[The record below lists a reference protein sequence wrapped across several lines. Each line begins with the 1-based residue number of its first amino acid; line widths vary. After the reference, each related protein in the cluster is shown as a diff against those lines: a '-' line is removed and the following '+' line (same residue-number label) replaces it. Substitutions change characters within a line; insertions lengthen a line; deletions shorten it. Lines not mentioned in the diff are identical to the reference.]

1 MFNVREEITQK
12 IIAAIEAGT
21 PPWRKGWASMA
32 PHFNA
37 STNKPYQ
44 GINQV
49 LLGMSGFSDPRWMT
63 MKQANALKTAENPN
77 GLRIRKGE
85 KATMVV
91 RMVEVEK
98 RGENDVPEGDV
109 IAEDK
114 KTRLVMKAFNVFNGS
129 QIEGMPPLPALEP
142 REFTSNE
149 AVGQVLDGLKQDG
162 VVLLHGGDRACYVPK
177 IDTIKM
183 PDKEAFESSEDY
195 HATLLHEAAHA
206 TGAKKRL
213 DRFGIFGHLTS
224 SESYAREE
232 LRAELAS
239 AMLGAELGIRQGE
252 YHVQNHAAYLA
263 SWLEALRKDKNE
275 IFKAAAHAQNIADWL
290 RKHAVKPV
298 LLETP
303 TKDNRLANE
312 NTPPNEAIEQPK
324 RRVGLRR

>member
-37 STNKPYQ
+37 STGKQYQ

-49 LLGMSGFSDPRWMT
+49 LLGMSGYSDPRWMT

-85 KATMVV
+85 KATMIV

-98 RGENDVPEGDV
+98 RGEDDIPDGDV

-114 KTRLVMKAFNVFNGS
+114 KTRLVMKAFNVFNAS
-129 QIEGMPPLPALEP
+129 QIEGMPPLPKPEP

-149 AVGQVLDGLKQDG
+149 AVGQVVDGLKKDG

-183 PDKEAFESSEDY
+183 PDQEAFESSEDY

-290 RKHAVKPV
+290 KEHAVKPALDEKTEHAV
-298 LLETP
+298 EA
-303 TKDNRLANE
+303 ANE
-312 NTPPNEAIEQPK
+312 ASVASPEPSIA
-324 RRVGLRR
+324 RRRARM

>member
-37 STNKPYQ
+37 STGKQYQ

-49 LLGMSGFSDPRWMT
+49 LLGMSGYSDPRWMT

-85 KATMVV
+85 KATMIV

-98 RGENDVPEGDV
+98 RGEDDIPDGDV

-114 KTRLVMKAFNVFNGS
+114 KTRLVMKAFNVFNAS
-129 QIEGMPPLPALEP
+129 QIEGMPPLPKPEP

-149 AVGQVLDGLKQDG
+149 AVGQVVDGLKKDG

-183 PDKEAFESSEDY
+183 PDKDAFESSEDY

-213 DRFGIFGHLTS
+213 DRFGMFGHLTG

-290 RKHAVKPV
+290 KGHAVKPEQIV
-298 LLETP
+298 KP
-303 TKDNRLANE
+303 LACE
-312 NTPPNEAIEQPK
+312 VTPPIDPAESVEAMPRK
-324 RRVGLRR
+324 RFKLRA